1 MNFNK
6 DALNNNKYIE
16 LLKKHWIP
24 VAAVLVVLLVVFSLG
39 GIYKDEVLEEGNE
52 IKLEKGEGLHL
63 AAGKI
68 DTLNPI
74 ISGSEDTYYL
84 SKLVYGGLFEYTEQF
99 GVKPDLISSYS
110 VDTEKGKINIKLN
123 TGIKWHDGKY
133 LSAKDVKFT
142 INAIKTFGAKGVY
155 YEKVSKIKSVSTKG
169 KDEVTIVFTDVN
181 NCSLD
186 NLVFPIVSSNYHSS
200 VNAFLKDSK
209 NYKPVGTGQYQ
220 FVSYNYL
227 KELDLKPNK
236 SYNGSVAGQDIHV
249 TILPDKS
256 LAPNLLETYA
266 VTCYVTEDIYRKNIV
281 ADKDYKMYDLIS
293 NDVDFIV
300 FNTNKTPFNTKKVR
314 QAVAYA
320 IDTRKVIKDGYMED
334 GVISNNLYY
343 PGFLGVVEEPSLYNL
358 DMDKAEELL
367 KEAGYE
373 DRDLNGIIE
382 NKDKE
387 NVSITILINSNNA
400 NRVAAAKIISSNL
413 KNIGFNVNI
422 DSQPWSEYL
431 KKVEKNEFDILI
443 SGYKMNSSYDLR
455 EFFNGENLWKY
466 SNAKLLEKATELEK
480 LHKADK
486 YTEIYTELKKEM
498 LDELPY
504 YTICYRKMGLVG
516 VKYFEADDV
525 FNFDNIYKN
534 CSTWS
539 WQKIK
544 TSEE

>member
-186 NLVFPIVSSNYHSS
+186 NLVFPIV
-200 VNAFLKDSK
+200 
-209 NYKPVGTGQYQ
+209 
-220 FVSYNYL
+220 
-227 KELDLKPNK
+227 
-236 SYNGSVAGQDIHV
+236 
-249 TILPDKS
+249 
-256 LAPNLLETYA
+256 
-266 VTCYVTEDIYRKNIV
+266 
-281 ADKDYKMYDLIS
+281 
-293 NDVDFIV
+293 
-300 FNTNKTPFNTKKVR
+300 
-314 QAVAYA
+314 
-320 IDTRKVIKDGYMED
+320 
-334 GVISNNLYY
+334 
-343 PGFLGVVEEPSLYNL
+343 
-358 DMDKAEELL
+358 
-367 KEAGYE
+367 
-373 DRDLNGIIE
+373 
-382 NKDKE
+382 
-387 NVSITILINSNNA
+387 
-400 NRVAAAKIISSNL
+400 
-413 KNIGFNVNI
+413 
-422 DSQPWSEYL
+422 
-431 KKVEKNEFDILI
+431 
-443 SGYKMNSSYDLR
+443 
-455 EFFNGENLWKY
+455 
-466 SNAKLLEKATELEK
+466 
-480 LHKADK
+480 
-486 YTEIYTELKKEM
+486 
-498 LDELPY
+498 
-504 YTICYRKMGLVG
+504 
-516 VKYFEADDV
+516 
-525 FNFDNIYKN
+525 
-534 CSTWS
+534 
-539 WQKIK
+539 
-544 TSEE
+544 